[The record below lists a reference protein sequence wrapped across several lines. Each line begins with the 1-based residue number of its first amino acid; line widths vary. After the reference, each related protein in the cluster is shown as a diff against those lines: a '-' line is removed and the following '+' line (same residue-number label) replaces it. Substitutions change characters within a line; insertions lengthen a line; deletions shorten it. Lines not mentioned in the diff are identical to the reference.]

1 MKPNFEKLN
10 GLLPVVV
17 QDYKTAEILM
27 LAFMNEEAWEK
38 TLKTKKAH
46 YFSRT
51 RNKLWMKGEES
62 GNIQEVKEIYIDCDE
77 DTVLLK
83 IKQIGEAACHTGYK
97 SCFYRKLEN
106 DNFKIVGSRLFNPE
120 EKYGKTKK

>member
-1 MKPNFEKLN
+1 MKPDFQKLN

-17 QDYKTAEILM
+17 QDYKTKEVIM
-27 LAFMNEEAWEK
+27 FAFMNEEAWEK

-46 YFSRT
+46 YFSRK

-62 GNIQEVKEIYIDCDE
+62 GNIQEVKDLYIDCDD
-77 DTVLLK
+77 DTILLK
-83 IKQIGEAACHTGYK
+83 VKQIGQAACHTGYK

-106 DNFKIVGSRLFNPE
+106 DSFKIVGKPIFNPE